1 MIGLKAFGAL
11 ELVQGALMYMLLL
24 WTRRVSKRD
33 GVEEYKQEAAERRS
47 LRRMEKRAS
56 AYTARHQAAP
66 WPGPEANQYATT
78 DELRALERAAEN
90 GDLPEIRRTN
100 AAFLRVGDW
109 WSWTRKRETA
119 A

>member
-11 ELVQGALMYMLLL
+11 ELVQGALMYALLL

-47 LRRMEKRAS
+47 LRRLEKRTT
-56 AYTARHQAAP
+56 AYTAKHQAAP
-66 WPGPEANQYATT
+66 WPGPDTDQLATT
-78 DELRALERAAEN
+78 DQLRKLAED
-90 GDLPEIRRTN
+90 GDLAEIARTN
-100 AAFLRVGDW
+100 AAFMRIFDLIAW
-109 WSWTRKRETA
+109 NRKRETA